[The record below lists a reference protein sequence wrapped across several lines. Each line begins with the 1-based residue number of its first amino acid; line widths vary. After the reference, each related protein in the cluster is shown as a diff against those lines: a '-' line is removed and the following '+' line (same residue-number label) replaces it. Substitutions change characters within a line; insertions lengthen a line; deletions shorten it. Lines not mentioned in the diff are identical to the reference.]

1 MALKRRVKELLRE
14 ARSGTEHVQQ
24 ARGWEQEFL
33 DIAGVML
40 MALDPKGRVT
50 LMNKKGYAVL
60 GYEEGELIG
69 THWISMCVPSRI
81 RGEMELVWQGLISGE
96 GEPVEHYEH
105 PVLTKQGEKRII
117 AWHNAAMRDDA
128 GTVTGVLCSGE
139 DITERKKAQEA
150 LRESEARYRSL
161 FENSFEAI
169 LLTSP
174 DGRIFAAN
182 PEACRLLGWKEEE
195 LVRIGR
201 KGIVDV
207 TDARLALALRERE
220 LTGRAKG
227 KMTFRRKDG
236 TRFEGAFS
244 SVVFEDRNGE
254 LRASMVIR
262 DITEPDRVMEA
273 LREYKKVVEGW
284 QDLVCVLDR
293 NYRYLLVT
301 AIYAKY
307 RGTSKEHIVGRSC
320 VEILGMDVFEQTVK
334 KNLDRC
340 LEGEALQYEM
350 KSTFPGLGER
360 DLSVSYFPVAG
371 TQGVKGVAA
380 VIRDI
385 TEHKKSEEA
394 LQESEEKF
402 RLLFEKSADPVL
414 LMYGYTYVDCN
425 EAALKLIG
433 CSKKD
438 QLVGLSALDIS
449 PEYQPD
455 GRLSS
460 EKAQGIRAATISMGV
475 NHFEWMQRAFDGK
488 EFWVD
493 VSQTVIPIRGRQI
506 KYTVWRDISE
516 RKRAEEAL
524 KESEERYRITI
535 ESSNDGVAITREGL
549 HVYVNR
555 RFLEIFGY
563 GKAEEVLGKPVGDT
577 VHPEDRQRVI
587 ERNLKRQ
594 TGEVP
599 PSRAEFA
606 GIRSDGSRIHLEG
619 SACGITYGGGPATL
633 VYLRDITDRKRV
645 EAQLRDSRQRL
656 RALAAH
662 LQAIREEERARVARE
677 IHDELG
683 QALTCMKIDLW
694 EIREESSLGLV
705 DKDAVLQKIEG
716 LLSFIDATV
725 DTVRRIA
732 SDLRPS
738 ILDDLGLIA
747 AIEWQLSDFQRRTGI
762 ICAFKKPRSL
772 AIDKDYSSAL
782 FRVFQESLTNIARH
796 SEAEKVE
803 ITLRKTKGELVLAI
817 RDNGKGIRE
826 NEVSG
831 AASLGILGM
840 RERVLPFDGHIQ
852 ITGKAGKGT
861 RVTVRIP
868 SPGRATKSRKGDIGG
883 AYDQGFDSR

>member
-1 MALKRRVKELLRE
+1 
-14 ARSGTEHVQQ
+14 
-24 ARGWEQEFL
+24 
-33 DIAGVML
+33 
-40 MALDPKGRVT
+40 
-50 LMNKKGYAVL
+50 
-60 GYEEGELIG
+60 
-69 THWISMCVPSRI
+69 MCVPLRI
-81 RGEMELVWQGLISGE
+81 RGDMELVWQSLISGE
-96 GEPVEHYEH
+96 GEPVEHYEN
-105 PVLTKQGEKRII
+105 PVLTKQGEERII
-117 AWHNAAMRDDA
+117 AWHNAVMRDDA

-150 LRESEARYRSL
+150 LREGEARYRSL
-161 FENSFEAI
+161 FANSFEAI

-207 TDARLALALRERE
+207 TDPRLALALRERE

-227 KMTFRRKDG
+227 KMTFIRKDG

-262 DITEPDRVMEA
+262 DITEPERVMEA

-293 NYRYLLVT
+293 SYRYLLVNAT
-301 AIYAKY
+301 YEKY
-307 RGTSKEHIVGRSC
+307 RGMSKERIVGRSC

-360 DLSVSYFPVAG
+360 DLSVSYFPIEG
-371 TQGVKGVAA
+371 TEGVKGVAA

-402 RLLFEKSADPVL
+402 RLLFEKSADPVV

-425 EAALKLIG
+425 EAALRLMG
-433 CSKKD
+433 CSGKD
-438 QLVGLSALDIS
+438 QLVGLSPLDIS

-455 GRLSS
+455 GGLSS
-460 EKAQGIRAATISMGV
+460 EKVQDIKAATIPTGV
-475 NHFEWMQRAFDGK
+475 NHFEWMHRTFSGK
-488 EFWVD
+488 ELWVD
-493 VSQTVIPIRGRQI
+493 VSQTVIPVQGKQLV
-506 KYTVWRDISE
+506 YTVWRDISE

-524 KESEERYRITI
+524 KESEERYRIAI
-535 ESSNDGVAITREGL
+535 ESSNDGVSIVRNGL
-549 HVYVNR
+549 RVYINR
-555 RFLEIFGY
+555 RFLEMFGY
-563 GKAEEVLGKPVGDT
+563 GKAEEVLGTPVGD
-577 VHPEDRQRVI
+577 VIHPEDRQRI
-587 ERNLKRQ
+587 AETNLKRQ
-594 TGEVP
+594 TGEIP
-599 PSRAEFA
+599 PSRAEFM
-606 GIRSDGSRIHLEG
+606 GIRSDGSLIHLES
-619 SACGITYGGGPATL
+619 SASTITYGGEPASL
-633 VYLRDITDRKRV
+633 AYLRDVTERKQA
-645 EAQLRDSRQRL
+645 EAQLRDSRERL

-694 EIREESSLGLV
+694 QIREESSLDPV
-705 DKDAVLQKIEG
+705 DKDAVLLKIES
-716 LLSFIDATV
+716 LLGFIDATV

-738 ILDDLGLIA
+738 ILDDLGLVP

-762 ICAFKKPRSL
+762 ICAFKKPRSFV
-772 AIDKDYSSAL
+772 IDKDYSSAL

-796 SEAEKVE
+796 SEAKKVE
-803 ITLRKTKGELVLAI
+803 ITLMKTKGELVLEI

-826 NEVSG
+826 SEVSG
-831 AASLGILGM
+831 ATSLGILGM
-840 RERVLPFDGHIQ
+840 RERVLPFDGHIH
-852 ITGKAGKGT
+852 ITGKPGKET

-868 SPGRATKSRKGDIGG
+868 SPGRPAKSRKGDIGG
-883 AYDQGFDSR
+883 AYDQGFDS